1 MKKKAIALIG
11 IFSFILLSCM
21 NVYSSEEELITKK
34 LNLEE
39 FSNIQ
44 LSCSADVEIVK
55 SDEQKVVIK
64 FTENIEKY
72 LDFRVEGS
80 TFIMNLKNRSWSC
93 CFKRYKLSVT
103 IYTPKLNKIRNSGS
117 GNITCSETLG
127 NTELM
132 IRNSGSGNLRMPVKL
147 KTLLVRNSGSGNI
160 KLVGDVRE
168 AEFLNS
174 GSGDISLES
183 RMNKISI
190 RNSGSGEISLKG
202 EAKTALFKSY
212 GSGDFRA
219 YGFAIR
225 NLKLEGRGS
234 GDFSVNVS
242 GRLDVRISGSGDVRY
257 KGNPKTSISIS
268 GSGRVRSY

>member
-1 MKKKAIALIG
+1 MKKIFIAAIG
-11 IFSFILLSCM
+11 IFSFLLLSCM

-44 LSCSADVEIVK
+44 LSCSADVEIIK
-55 SDEQKVVIK
+55 SDKQKVVIK

-72 LDFRVEGS
+72 LDFRVDGS
-80 TFIMNLKNRSWSC
+80 TFVMDIKNRGWSC
-93 CFKRYKLSVT
+93 CFKKYKLSVT

-117 GNITCSETLG
+117 GDITCSEALD
-127 NTELM
+127 NSELM
-132 IRNSGSGNLRMPVKL
+132 VRNSGSGNLRMAVKL

-160 KLVGDVRE
+160 KLVGDIRM

-174 GSGDISLES
+174 GSGALSLES
-183 RMNKISI
+183 RMNKISVK
-190 RNSGSGEISLKG
+190 NSGSGDVKLVG

-212 GSGDFRA
+212 GSGNFRA
-219 YGFAIR
+219 YDFAIR
-225 NLKLEGRGS
+225 NLKIEGRGS
-234 GDFSVNVS
+234 GDFKVNVS
-242 GRLDVRISGSGDVRY
+242 GRLDVRITGSGDVRY

-268 GSGRVRSY
+268 GSGRVKSY